1 MQDQIGRHITL
12 KGSPDKIVSLVPSIT
27 ELLFDLV
34 PMNRIAGRTK
44 FCIHPQE
51 KIIDI
56 PKVGGTKTIDLSKIK
71 NISPDLIL
79 ANLEENTK
87 EQIEELYKDY
97 PVYISNVKDIKSCIS
112 MINDVAR
119 LTNATQPATKIIKEI
134 EQEFTL
140 SKASK
145 ISCIYLIWNKP
156 YMCAGNDTY
165 ISAMLSAAG
174 FQNLLQESRYP
185 EITIDQINTLQPEV
199 ILLSSEPFPFK
210 DKHIDILKSN
220 LSYAPII
227 KLVDGEMF
235 SWYGSRTAPGLRYGK
250 QLRKSI

>member
-1 MQDQIGRHITL
+1 
-12 KGSPDKIVSLVPSIT
+12 
-27 ELLFDLV
+27 
-34 PMNRIAGRTK
+34 
-44 FCIHPQE
+44 
-51 KIIDI
+51 
-56 PKVGGTKTIDLSKIK
+56 
-71 NISPDLIL
+71 
-79 ANLEENTK
+79 
-87 EQIEELYKDY
+87 
-97 PVYISNVKDIKSCIS
+97 

-140 SKASK
+140 SKAGK